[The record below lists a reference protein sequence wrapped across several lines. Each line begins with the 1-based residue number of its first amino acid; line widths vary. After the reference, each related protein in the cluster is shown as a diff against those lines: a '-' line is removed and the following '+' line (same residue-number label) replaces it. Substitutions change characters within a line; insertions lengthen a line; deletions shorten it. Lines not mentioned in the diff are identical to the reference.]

1 MIGYKSARILAGL
14 RAENLLLTILGKIAP
29 SPA

>member
-14 RAENLLLTILGKIAP
+14 RGENLLLTIPGQIAP
-29 SPA
+29 SAA